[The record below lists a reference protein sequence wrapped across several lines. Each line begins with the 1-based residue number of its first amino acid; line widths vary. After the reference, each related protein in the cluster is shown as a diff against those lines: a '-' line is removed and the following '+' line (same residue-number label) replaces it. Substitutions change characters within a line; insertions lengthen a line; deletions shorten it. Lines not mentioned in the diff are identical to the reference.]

1 MGHPG
6 SPFKEEV
13 VESHICQNR
22 ADVGHPVFPPLK
34 LKEGLHGAPKIPHLP
49 KPGRCE
55 APGISPT
62 QAKSRFAWA
71 LPPLKPKAGLHGAP
85 KIPHPP
91 TTGKRG
97 APGVL
102 PTQAKRGLA
111 WATPSRA
118 GFFDLHRVRI
128 YNELSG

>member
-34 LKEGLHGAPKIPHLP
+34 PKAGLHGAPKVPHLP
-49 KPGRCE
+49 TTGRCG

-62 QAKSRFAWA
+62 QAK
-71 LPPLKPKAGLHGAP
+71 
-85 KIPHPP
+85 
-91 TTGKRG
+91 
-97 APGVL
+97 
-102 PTQAKRGLA
+102 RGLE
-111 WATPSRA
+111 WATRPKEGLDGPPRR
-118 GFFDLHRVRI
+118 GLVFLTCT
-128 YNELSG
+128 G